1 MAATTGVTT
10 NQLEEF
16 AKLQRIESRSRAIRK
31 LLRNKGSVVGMI
43 LLLIIFFSAIVGP
56 YLTGYDYIEMSSDIL
71 QAPSSKHLFGTDFY
85 GRDTLSRTLSAAGTS
100 ILISIIATG
109 VSTILG
115 VSLGMISGFYGKA
128 TDRIISGFN
137 DVLMAVPALL
147 LVIMTVTVFG
157 RSRVASIGAIS
168 VAFMPGTM
176 RLSRGQVMTIK
187 QREFVLALRSM
198 GISDI
203 QILYKHIMPNVIAP
217 VIVSATIT
225 VGFGVMIES
234 MLSYVGLGVPIPDCS
249 LGSLIMEGRPFAMT
263 ASWLTTMPGVFIAL
277 IIMGFSL
284 FGDGLRDVND
294 FRDLS

>member
-1 MAATTGVTT
+1 MDTTSGINTAR
-10 NQLEEF
+10 LEEF
-16 AKLQRIESRSRAIRK
+16 AKLQRIENRSRAVRK
-31 LLRNKGSVVGMI
+31 LFRNKGSVVGII
-43 LLLIIFFSAIVGP
+43 LLLIIFLAAIVGP
-56 YLTGYDYIEMSSDIL
+56 YLTGYDYMEMSIDVL

-109 VSTILG
+109 ISTILG

-128 TDRIISGFN
+128 VDRIVSGFN

-168 VAFMPGTM
+168 IAFMPGTM
-176 RLSRGQVMTIK
+176 RLSRGQVLSIK
-187 QREFVLALRSM
+187 QREFVLALKSM
-198 GISDI
+198 GISDV
-203 QILYKHIMPNVIAP
+203 QILYKHIMPNVMAP

-263 ASWLTTMPGVFIAL
+263 AWWLTTMPGLFIAL